1 MKRNWPVLLLLLL
14 PQPVANIAANE
25 SAKTAKRLPKRA
37 SGASFCLSE
46 TEEFRK

>member
-1 MKRNWPVLLLLLL
+1 MNRNWPVLLLLLL

-25 SAKTAKRLPKRA
+25 TATSAKRLPKRA

-46 TEEFRK
+46 IEEFRK